1 MLASAMSSPASACG
15 SFDVVLGALF
25 CAFLISTLH
34 HTGRHGPCDDRSLRL
49 RVQYS
54 CPIFTHADINFK
66 FGASHSVLPDL
77 RLSGRPRLQGLL
89 HLRARRELPAGVRRD
104 QLNHVD
110 AGGMLGCYAR
120 LLPRSAFTVGT
131 VGERTPLAAS
141 NDVWATCGS
150 AAVNEHNFPHPHG
163 WHGTLRL

>member
-54 CPIFTHADINFK
+54 CPIFTHADINL
-66 FGASHSVLPDL
+66 VLPIPFCPICD
-77 RLSGRPRLQGLL
+77 SQVGHASKAYCICEP
-89 HLRARRELPAGVRRD
+89 GVNC
-104 QLNHVD
+104 QQECAEIN
-110 AGGMLGCYAR
+110 
-120 LLPRSAFTVGT
+120 
-131 VGERTPLAAS
+131 
-141 NDVWATCGS
+141 
-150 AAVNEHNFPHPHG
+150 
-163 WHGTLRL
+163 